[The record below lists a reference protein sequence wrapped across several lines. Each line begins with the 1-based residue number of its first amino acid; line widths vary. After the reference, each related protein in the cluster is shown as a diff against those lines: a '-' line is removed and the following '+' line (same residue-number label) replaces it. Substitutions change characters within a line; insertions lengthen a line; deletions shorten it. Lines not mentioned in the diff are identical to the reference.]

1 MAKILLIYTGGT
13 IGMVRD
19 YQTKSL
25 RPFNFSNLLERI
37 PEIKLIEASLDTVSL
52 GDPIDSSDI
61 SVAHWQQL
69 IHLINEKYNQYD
81 GFVVLHGTDTM
92 AYTASALSFAFRG
105 LRKPIIFTG
114 SQLPIGDLRTD
125 AKENLISSIHYAALQ
140 RAGKPMIKEVCI
152 YFEYKLYRAN
162 RTTKKSANHFDAFA
176 SPNFPHLGES
186 GVEME
191 LNEQLL
197 LTPTEAYG
205 INDGFSQSVG
215 LLKIF
220 PGMNRHYLYNCI
232 ADLGLKALVLEAFG
246 SGNVFNDPEFYR
258 ILEQRVSDGLNL
270 IVLSQCFSGEVQLG
284 KYSASS
290 ALLSLGAVSGKDIT
304 TEAAITKSMS
314 ILSKDIDK
322 QTFKIE
328 FEKNIC
334 GEIK

>member
-1 MAKILLIYTGGT
+1 MARILLIYTGGT

-37 PEIKLIEASLDTVSL
+37 PEIKLIEATLDTVTL
-52 GDPIDSSDI
+52 GEPIDSSDMSI
-61 SVAHWQQL
+61 PHWQG
-69 IHLINEKYNQYD
+69 LINLIDQNYNAYD

-92 AYTASALSFAFRG
+92 AYTASALSFAFKG
-105 LRKPIIFTG
+105 LSKPIIFTG

-125 AKENLISSIHYAALQ
+125 AKENLISSIHYATLQ
-140 RAGKPMIKEVCI
+140 RDARPIIKEVCI

-176 SPNFPHLGES
+176 SPNFPNLGES

-191 LNEQLL
+191 LNEDLL
-197 LTPTEAYG
+197 FKSSEKYSV
-205 INDGFSQSVG
+205 NDNFSSDVG

-220 PGMNRHYLYNCI
+220 PGMNHQFLYDCVGNI
-232 ADLGLKALVLEAFG
+232 NLKALVLEAFG
-246 SGNVFNDPEFYR
+246 SGNIFNDEKFNHILAKR
-258 ILEQRVSDGLNL
+258 IDEGLNL
-270 IVLSQCFSGEVQLG
+270 IVLSQCFSGEVNLG

-290 ALLSLGAVSGKDIT
+290 GLLTLGAVSGKDIT

-314 ILSKDIDK
+314 LLSKNIDR
-322 QTFKIE
+322 QTFKKE

>member
-1 MAKILLIYTGGT
+1 
-13 IGMVRD
+13 MVRD

-37 PEIKLIEASLDTVSL
+37 PEIKLIEAALDTISL
-52 GDPIDSSDI
+52 GEPIDSSDMSI
-61 SVAHWQQL
+61 SHWQSL
-69 IHLINEKYNQYD
+69 IHLIDENYKKYD

-105 LRKPIIFTG
+105 LEKPIIFTG

-140 RAGKPMIKEVCI
+140 KGDKPIIKEVCI

-176 SPNFPHLGES
+176 SPNFPNLGES

-191 LNEQLL
+191 LNEDLL
-197 LTPTEAYG
+197 FKSSEKYSV
-205 INDGFSQSVG
+205 NDNFSSDVG

-220 PGMNRHYLYNCI
+220 PGMNHQFLYDCVGNI
-232 ADLGLKALVLEAFG
+232 NLKALVLEAFG
-246 SGNVFNDPEFYR
+246 SGNIFNDEKFNHILAKR
-258 ILEQRVSDGLNL
+258 IDEGLNL
-270 IVLSQCFSGEVQLG
+270 IVLSQCFSGEVNLG

-290 ALLSLGAVSGKDIT
+290 GLLTLGAVSGKDIT

-314 ILSKDIDK
+314 LLSKNIDR
-322 QTFKIE
+322 QTFKKE

>member
-1 MAKILLIYTGGT
+1 
-13 IGMVRD
+13 MVRD

-37 PEIKLIEASLDTVSL
+37 PEIKLIEAELDTISL
-52 GDPIDSSDI
+52 GEPIDSSDMSI
-61 SVAHWQQL
+61 SHWQKL
-69 IHLINEKYNQYD
+69 IHLIDERYEKYD

-105 LRKPIIFTG
+105 LGKPIIFTG

-140 RAGKPMIKEVCI
+140 REDKPIIKEVCI

-176 SPNFPHLGES
+176 SPNFPNLGES

-191 LNEQLL
+191 LNEDLL
-197 LTPTEAYG
+197 FQSNEEYSVD
-205 INDGFSQSVG
+205 DGFSHQVG

-220 PGMNRHYLYNCI
+220 PGINHQYLYDCI
-232 ADLGLKALVLEAFG
+232 GNLNLKALILEAFG
-246 SGNVFNDPEFYR
+246 SGNIFIDEKFNHILAKR
-258 ILEQRVSDGLNL
+258 IEQGLNV
-270 IVLSQCFSGEVQLG
+270 IVLSQCFSGEVHLG
-284 KYSASS
+284 KYSASNT
-290 ALLSLGAVSGKDIT
+290 LLALGAVSGKDIT
-304 TEAAITKSMS
+304 TEAALTKAMAL
-314 ILSKDIDK
+314 LSKNIDK
-322 QTFKIE
+322 QTFKNK